1 MALLNP
7 MEYHASTS
15 PLIQMLEKGHHGVKL
30 AELSRQSRERL
41 YGWIDL
47 NVPRAGSWNPPPF
60 HERDQRKRRCELAEA
75 LAGNGDD
82 PEGEF
87 AAAAEAF
94 RNRTPAPFRAPP
106 EEPVQ
111 PDGLAAAGFPFPASE
126 ARRMQRANG
135 AKAPLVLDLGD
146 GVTMTLARIPPGEF
160 VIGSLQGAADERPRS
175 EVRVSEAF
183 WMAVTDRK

>member
-94 RNRTPAPFRAPP
+94 PQPDASPFRPP

-111 PDGLAAAGFPFPASE
+111 PDGLAAAGFLSGFRGAPDAAGQRCESAAGSRLGRWSHDDVGPDS
-126 ARRMQRANG
+126 ARRVRDRQ
-135 AKAPLVLDLGD
+135 
-146 GVTMTLARIPPGEF
+146 PPG
-160 VIGSLQGAADERPRS
+160 RR
-175 EVRVSEAF
+175 R
-183 WMAVTDRK
+183 